1 MIQSIA
7 INAKKHKG
15 RKQVASSMN
24 QTERISSILPRPGAR
39 SRAGSPT
46 LLSHHSPCKLSLL
59 AREGGQLKKNGKAE
73 TSRTIIR
80 ATWLHLLPGLHLWS
94 IYQVFSLGS

>member
-1 MIQSIA
+1 IQSIA

-46 LLSHHSPCKLSLL
+46 PLSHHSPCKLSLL
-59 AREGGQLKKNGKAE
+59 ARDGSTASTNTKQE

-80 ATWLHLLPGLHLWS
+80 ATWLHLLPGVHLWS
-94 IYQVFSLGS
+94 IYQVFFLGS